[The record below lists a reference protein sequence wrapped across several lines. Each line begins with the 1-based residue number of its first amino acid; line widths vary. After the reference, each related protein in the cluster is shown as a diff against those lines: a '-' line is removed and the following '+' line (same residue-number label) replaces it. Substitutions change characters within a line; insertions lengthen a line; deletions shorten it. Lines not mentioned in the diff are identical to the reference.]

1 MTRKPCKIL
10 IVRFSSLG
18 DLILMTPLIRA
29 LDEELPDNEIHI
41 ACKAKYF
48 DIFTENKHINR
59 VYMLYEN
66 GASGL
71 FRLLKKLRR
80 ERYDIVVDAHNV
92 LRSRFICHLL
102 RAGTKVRIEKQH
114 AKKLMLIR
122 GKVNLFERI
131 DTQISRYL
139 ALARRLGIDTP
150 DRATELSVPA
160 SADERID
167 DILVKEGM
175 IVKPVIAVAPGA
187 RWDTKRWPAEYF
199 VRFIGEMVKRGI
211 GIILIGG
218 EEETT
223 LNADIAARYPGTL
236 NLTGSLSILET
247 GAALKRCD
255 CLVTN
260 DSAPLHIAE
269 AVGTPVI
276 AVFGPTV
283 REFGYYP
290 HLPRSVALDVDLACR
305 PCSRNGSRPCPLGTK
320 ECLVMIQP
328 ERVIAAAENLIHVDD
343 TDTTP
348 SPTGDRS
355 HR

>member
-1 MTRKPCKIL
+1 MTGKRRKIL

-29 LDEELPDNEIHI
+29 LDTGFPESEIHV
-41 ACKAKYF
+41 ACKAKYV
-48 DIFTENKHINR
+48 DIFTGNKHINR
-59 VYMLYEN
+59 VYMLHED
-66 GASGL
+66 GVSGL
-71 FRLLKKLRR
+71 FRLLRRLRG

-92 LRSRFICHLL
+92 LRSRFTCHLL
-102 RAGTKVRIEKQH
+102 RAGTKVRIDKQH

-122 GKVNLFERI
+122 GKVNLYERI
-131 DTQISRYL
+131 DTQIGRYL
-139 ALARRLGIDTP
+139 ELARRLGIDAADP
-150 DRATELSVPA
+150 ATELSVPA

-167 DILVKEGM
+167 DILVREGM
-175 IVKPVIAVAPGA
+175 VVKPVIAVAPGA
-187 RWDTKRWPAEYF
+187 RWETKRWPVEHF
-199 VRFIGEMVKRGI
+199 IRFIEAVVKRGV
-211 GIILIGG
+211 GVVLIGG
-218 EEETT
+218 TDEAA
-223 LNADIAARYPGTL
+223 LNAEIAARCPGTL
-236 NLTGSLSILET
+236 DLTGSLSILET
-247 GAALKRCD
+247 GATLKRCD

-290 HLPRSVALDVDLACR
+290 HLPRSVALEVDLTCR

-320 ECLVMIQP
+320 ECLELIQP
-328 ERVIAAAENLIHVDD
+328 ERVIAAAENLLHIGDAD
-343 TDTTP
+343 TVP

-355 HR
+355 HG